1 MKRNDL
7 THREYNIDND
17 KDKDDNDDVDMKE
30 GRKGRKGRKK
40 EREVDGW
47 IELYLYYIQK
57 EHDE

>member
-30 GRKGRKGRKK
+30 GRKGRKK
-40 EREVDGW
+40 ERKVDGW

>member
-17 KDKDDNDDVDMKE
+17 KDKDGNDDVDMKE
-30 GRKGRKGRKK
+30 GRKGRKK